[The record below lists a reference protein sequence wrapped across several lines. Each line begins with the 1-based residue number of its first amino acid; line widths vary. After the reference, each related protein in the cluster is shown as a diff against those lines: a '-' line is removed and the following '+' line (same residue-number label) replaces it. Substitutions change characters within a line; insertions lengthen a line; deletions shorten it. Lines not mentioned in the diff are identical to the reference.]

1 MLMCAPHLG
10 HVGLHKHKKY
20 IFSEQQKQIRE
31 NVKQKSV
38 ARNTATDGEY
48 EELWL
53 GLLKSL
59 TPPSRNGRDTAFPD
73 FNLALTNIN
82 KLKQALENRLVEIQQ
97 DKQLAKVAKEDV
109 PPEYRSA
116 VNQYYESL
124 AQ

>member
-1 MLMCAPHLG
+1 MDQQPDQAKQKRQEQL
-10 HVGLHKHKKY
+10 
-20 IFSEQQKQIRE
+20 SEQQKLIRDK
-31 NVKQKSV
+31 VKQKS
-38 ARNTATDGEY
+38 ATRNTATDGEY

-59 TPPSRNGRDTAFPD
+59 TPPSHNGRDTTAYPD

-109 PPEYRSA
+109 PPEYRSV

>member
-1 MLMCAPHLG
+1 
-10 HVGLHKHKKY
+10 
-20 IFSEQQKQIRE
+20 
-31 NVKQKSV
+31 
-38 ARNTATDGEY
+38 
-48 EELWL
+48 L

-59 TPPSRNGRDTAFPD
+59 TPPSRNGRDTTAFPD